1 MLIPG
6 PLALT
11 RSWVSAMYLVREAPG
26 LLDFSSIPAI
36 LSMYSG
42 LDPQISFF
50 LNPPYIIFNIYEF
63 PWDVDGIL
71 AWGGE
76 RLAFWMSGKTRRRC
90 NGGTL
95 SAMRL

>member
-36 LSMYSG
+36 LSLYSG

-76 RLAFWMSGKTRRRC
+76 SDWPFGCLEKHEGDVMEGLCPR
-90 NGGTL
+90 
-95 SAMRL
+95 